1 MCRTRVDALSI
12 VSVPLLVDIAFVEQL
27 RVQMESCW
35 RDLALAEARHFPHKQ
50 IDRLY
55 DAYLLAFRTYDA
67 AAERLAQFATPQA

>member
-1 MCRTRVDALSI
+1 MTHSRSDVLPAVT
-12 VSVPLLVDIAFVEQL
+12 VPLLVDLAFVEQL
-27 RVQMESCW
+27 RVEMESCW

-67 AAERLAQFATPQA
+67 AAERLAQFTPPQA